1 MVAQVMR
8 SAPGTRKRFP
18 RTELRLALQMLAL
31 AALVCVLA
39 GWLAWQQVRATLE
52 DGLRDDLRQMREA
65 ADGEVEALREHVA
78 QDLADAEKSLREDTI
93 AMQTILLAGA
103 VDPSGTAA
111 GRHRGTLELF
121 EILDGSGSVLSSV
134 HEPARVAMPSELLRN
149 APDGRPVLLS
159 NDTDPTAPLLI
170 AGGRV
175 FQYGSRTLR
184 LRGGIALSSQLLDRV
199 ARGERALL
207 VRAAGGAPVIAST
220 AAAELA
226 DVAPTWISLDR
237 TASAAPGVEAPPDRR
252 WLVDI
257 EALYGETPPDEA
269 SAVPLAYLV
278 YAVDRSRMT
287 SHLAHMS
294 RSFVVL
300 GSVVGVFAALIG
312 VTIARSVGRPVDEV
326 VQAFDAIA
334 EGRADYTFDVG
345 SRDAMR
351 ELPAA
356 FSRTHRAL
364 ELQRRR
370 SAAAERVAAWREV
383 AQHLAH
389 EVKNPLVPIR
399 LTVEN
404 LTLAR
409 RQAPDRFPRM
419 FDDGMRTILEEVQ
432 QLSRIV
438 SEFSEFAR
446 LPLPAPRPTDLGP
459 LIDRAIELHA
469 AEPGLKIERRI
480 DPETPVVSIDPDLVS
495 RALKN
500 VVANAVDA
508 VLEGAARTGLEP
520 RIEIGVR
527 LVEGMAEIEIAD
539 NGPGLSDESARHIFE
554 PYFTTKPDGT
564 GLGMTLTYRIIVDH
578 GGTIVAENRHE
589 GGARVVIRLPCEIK
603 PAGTIGRASEV
614 RA

>member
-1 MVAQVMR
+1 MMR
-8 SAPGTRKRFP
+8 SAPGARKRFP

-39 GWLAWQQVRATLE
+39 GWLVWQQVRATLE

-65 ADGEVEALREHVA
+65 ADGEVEALRQHVA
-78 QDLADAEKSLREDTI
+78 RDLAAAEKSLREDTI

-103 VDPSGTAA
+103 VDPAGTAA
-111 GRHRGTLELF
+111 WRHRGTLELF
-121 EILDGSGSVLSSV
+121 EILDASGSVLSSV
-134 HEPARVAMPSELLRN
+134 HEPARVAMPPELLRN
-149 APDGRPVLLS
+149 APDGLPVLLS
-159 NDTDPTAPLLI
+159 NDTDSTAPLLI

-184 LRGGIALSSQLLDRV
+184 LRGGIALSSQILDRV

-220 AAAELA
+220 AAVELV

-237 TASAAPGVEAPPDRR
+237 TVGAAPGVEAPPDRR
-252 WLVDI
+252 WLVDV
-257 EALYGETPPDEA
+257 ETLYAETPPDEA
-269 SAVPLAYLV
+269 SPVPLAYLV

-294 RSFVVL
+294 RSFVLL
-300 GSVVGVFAALIG
+300 GSVVGVLAALIG

-326 VQAFDAIA
+326 VRAFDAIA

-480 DPETPVVSIDPDLVS
+480 DPQTPVVSIDPDLVS

-508 VLEGAARTGLEP
+508 VLEGAARTGLDP

-527 LVEGMAEIEIAD
+527 LVDGMAEIEVAD

-603 PAGTIGRASEV
+603 PAGTTGRASEV